1 MKKIFDKFIS
11 YESNHI
17 LIIIGSILLIFAHL
31 IHLVYKK
38 DILIYQLLF
47 IISYIMLIIGIII
60 EKKKINIITLI
71 NKLMIIFLVSL
82 SIYYDYKSLN
92 NNKI

>member
-1 MKKIFDKFIS
+1 
-11 YESNHI
+11 
-17 LIIIGSILLIFAHL
+17 
-31 IHLVYKK
+31 
-38 DILIYQLLF
+38 
-47 IISYIMLIIGIII
+47 MLIIGIII

-82 SIYYDYKSLN
+82 GIYYDYKSLN